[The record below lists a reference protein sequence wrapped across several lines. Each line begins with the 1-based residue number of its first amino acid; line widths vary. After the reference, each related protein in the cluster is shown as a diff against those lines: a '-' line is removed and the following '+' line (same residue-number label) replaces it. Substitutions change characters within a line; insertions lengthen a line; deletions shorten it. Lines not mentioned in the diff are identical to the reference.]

1 VTRSPFTIDGTE
13 IDPAAPRSQGM
24 DDPTAQAIS
33 DAASTF
39 RAQVMHLH
47 CDVAGRDVTLTASNC
62 PPGLVLF
69 VFGDGTADV
78 EQRVDDGAT
87 PEVTHT
93 YGQDGVFQ
101 VSLHHDNG
109 DRADLEVAVNW
120 PPPPPDWS
128 TP

>member
-1 VTRSPFTIDGTE
+1 VTRPPFTIDGTA

-24 DDPTAQAIS
+24 SDETAQAIS
-33 DAASTF
+33 DAAETF
-39 RAQVMHLH
+39 RALVMHLH
-47 CDVAGRDVTLTASNC
+47 SDTVGRDATLTASTC
-62 PPGLVLF
+62 PAGLVLF
-69 VFGDGTADV
+69 TFGDGTADV

-93 YGQDGVFQ
+93 YSQDGVYQ
-101 VSLHHDNG
+101 ASLYHENG

-120 PPPPPDWS
+120 PAPPPDWS

>member
-1 VTRSPFTIDGTE
+1 MRVPFTIDGTQ

-24 DDPTAQAIS
+24 DDATAQAIS
-33 DAASTF
+33 DAAETYRSE
-39 RAQVMHLH
+39 VMHLH
-47 CDVAGRDVTLTASNC
+47 SDLTGRDVTLTASNC
-62 PPGLVLF
+62 PAGRVLF

-78 EQRVDDGAT
+78 EERVDDGAT

-93 YGQDGVFQ
+93 YSQDGVFHA
-101 VSLHHDNG
+101 SLQHENG

-128 TP
+128 AP